1 MKGNFEGQGK
11 NTSALFY
18 YGVFV
23 IRSKWLLSLL
33 LGLFVISTLYADPPI
48 GYYDSTVGLS
58 GNELRA
64 VLHEIISTN
73 TNTNYSNSVAIMY
86 SAIDN
91 DNGWIRCVYSGY
103 SVAHPVGDP
112 STPNSFSCEHSYC
125 QSWIDIELEG
135 TENSIAKAD
144 IHHLYPTKSSVNS
157 ARSNHPFD
165 MVQNITNSYT
175 EDGGITVSYLGTNQ
189 DNYVVFEPDELH
201 KGDAA
206 RALLYF
212 IVRYE
217 TGLSFGNVDMLET
230 LLEWHYGDSVSIKEI
245 NRNDAIYDFQE
256 NRNPFI
262 DHPEFIE
269 EIWIGE
275 PSIYVTFPNETITLG
290 TNLTYSINWFTQY
303 FYNNVKIELIN
314 SSSGATI
321 ELSSSTENDGEWE
334 WTIMQNIVP
343 NDNYRIRISDIDNSS
358 FFDESNQNFSII
370 LTDPQ
375 SDLFISEYC
384 EGSSYN
390 KYIEIYNGI
399 GACVDFSNYKLKIYY
414 NGNQCP
420 LNTIEFS
427 NLLNKDELFVIA
439 NPSASD
445 EILDNADWLFGGL
458 QFNGDDVVALY
469 QNDELIDII
478 GNIGEDPGSGWDV
491 SGIVNATKD
500 HTLVRKEFISTG
512 NSDWDLSAGTNSDD
526 SEWLVYDCDTFEY
539 IGSHIMNIQLDTPAN
554 VVLSLDGTNIIIT
567 WDPVVRAEVYHV
579 YSSSNPYTG
588 FEEDSSGVFNGATW
602 TAPINDNKRF
612 YRVTAD

>member
-1 MKGNFEGQGK
+1 MKGRGK
-11 NTSALFY
+11 ILLPFFI

-144 IHHLYPTKSSVNS
+144 MHHLFPVKSSINS

-175 EDGGITVSYLGTNQ
+175 EDGDITVSYLGTNQ

-290 TNLTYSINWFTQY
+290 TNLTYPINWFTQY

-314 SSSGATI
+314 SSSGVTT
-321 ELSSSTENDGEWE
+321 ELISSTENDGE
-334 WTIMQNIVP
+334 
-343 NDNYRIRISDIDNSS
+343 
-358 FFDESNQNFSII
+358 
-370 LTDPQ
+370 
-375 SDLFISEYC
+375 
-384 EGSSYN
+384 
-390 KYIEIYNGI
+390 
-399 GACVDFSNYKLKIYY
+399 
-414 NGNQCP
+414 
-420 LNTIEFS
+420 
-427 NLLNKDELFVIA
+427 
-439 NPSASD
+439 
-445 EILDNADWLFGGL
+445 
-458 QFNGDDVVALY
+458 
-469 QNDELIDII
+469 
-478 GNIGEDPGSGWDV
+478 
-491 SGIVNATKD
+491 
-500 HTLVRKEFISTG
+500 
-512 NSDWDLSAGTNSDD
+512 
-526 SEWLVYDCDTFEY
+526 
-539 IGSHIMNIQLDTPAN
+539 
-554 VVLSLDGTNIIIT
+554 
-567 WDPVVRAEVYHV
+567 
-579 YSSSNPYTG
+579 
-588 FEEDSSGVFNGATW
+588 
-602 TAPINDNKRF
+602 
-612 YRVTAD
+612 